1 MKRRGART
9 ALLMVLAFGLAGAA
23 QAQDYVRADC
33 RAQLDPASLR
43 FDTPLHQRW
52 YRRFWTGDCDHL
64 PMCFSGSPNW
74 NDIVGKLLIRGGP
87 AEQAALL
94 PKACRLGQM
103 IGLEWARDK
112 KIRRIDT
119 GDLHAFKGSWRPPAT
134 PCAGSIRWRPR
145 PARRW
150 RARSRDHRRQK
161 ASP

>member
-1 MKRRGART
+1 MTGRGART
-9 ALLMVLAFGLAGAA
+9 ALLALLAFGLAGVAH
-23 QAQDYVRADC
+23 AQDYVRADC

-64 PMCFSGSPNW
+64 PMCFPGSPNW

-119 GDLHAFKGSWRPPAT
+119 GDLRAFKGQLEASGDALRGIDRVEAT
-134 PCAGSIRWRPR
+134 
-145 PARRW
+145 ARAKM
-150 RARSRDHRRQK
+150 AR
-161 ASP
+161 

>member
-1 MKRRGART
+1 MMDRRAGAALLT
-9 ALLMVLAFGLAGAA
+9 ALALGLAGAA

-33 RAQLDPASLR
+33 RAQLNLAGLR

-94 PKACRLGQM
+94 PKACRLGQT

-119 GDLHAFKGSWRPPAT
+119 GDLHAFKSQLEASGDALRGIDQVEVS
-134 PCAGSIRWRPR
+134 
-145 PARRW
+145 ARAKM
-150 RARSRDHRRQK
+150 AR
-161 ASP
+161 

>member
-1 MKRRGART
+1 MARCRE
-9 ALLMVLAFGLAGAA
+9 GAA
-23 QAQDYVRADC
+23 LVAALMFAFANAAMAQDYVRADC
-33 RAQLDPASLR
+33 RVQLDPSATR

-64 PMCFSGSPNW
+64 PFCMPGSPNW
-74 NDIVGKLLIRGGP
+74 NDIVDRLLIRGGP

-119 GDLHAFKGSWRPPAT
+119 GDLHAFKSQLEASGDALRGVDQVEAS
-134 PCAGSIRWRPR
+134 
-145 PARRW
+145 ARAKM
-150 RARSRDHRRQK
+150 AR
-161 ASP
+161 